1 MVNRWSKR
9 VFVALVMIFLYA
21 PIAIL
26 IVYSFNASRLRG
38 SWDGFT
44 LQWYTA
50 LFQDREILRALYH
63 TVLVAVLATIIS
75 TIIGTGAA
83 LGIHS
88 MRRSTRMFV
97 LNLNYLPVLNPD
109 IVTAV
114 SLMLLYGFL
123 QLNFGLL
130 TLLLS
135 HVCFTIPYV
144 VLSVLP
150 KLRQM
155 NANLYEAALDLG
167 AEPTTAL
174 RRVVLPQIQPGIVTG
189 ALLAFTLSIDD
200 FVISFFTTG
209 HGVAN
214 LSTTIFSMARRGIN
228 PTINALSTLLFVTMI
243 ALLLIINRKT
253 EKEQE
258 AL

>member
-1 MVNRWSKR
+1 MKR
-9 VFVALVMIFLYA
+9 AFVALVLLFLYA
-21 PIAIL
+21 PIVVL

-44 LQWYTA
+44 LQWYVN
-50 LFQDREILRALYH
+50 LFNDREVLRALYN
-63 TVLVAVLATIIS
+63 TLLIAILATLIS
-75 TIIGTGAA
+75 TVIGTLAA

-88 MRRSTRMFV
+88 LRKNTRSVVM
-97 LNLNYLPVLNPD
+97 NLNYLPVLNPD

-114 SLMLLYGFL
+114 ALMLLFGFA
-123 QLNFGLL
+123 GLKLGFL
-130 TLLLS
+130 TLLLA
-135 HVCFTIPYV
+135 HVSFTIPYV

-150 KLRQM
+150 KLDQM
-155 NANLYEAALDLG
+155 NPNLFEAGLDLG
-167 AEPTTAL
+167 AEPMYAL
-174 RRVVLPQIQPGIVTG
+174 RKIVLPEISPGIVTG

-228 PTINALSTLLFVTMI
+228 PVINALSTLMFIAMI
-243 ALLLIINRKT
+243 VLLLIINRRT
-253 EKEQE
+253 QE
-258 AL
+258 EENE